1 MKRTQLLILIALI
14 IGAVIIGYITKKK
27 TTDSTANDQQEKAQ
41 AFNWENITVRY
52 PENWK
57 VYEFSSEQR
66 SEHGGIASFGPI
78 APPSTPESDCVD
90 CDSPA
95 IDEGV
100 ILSSWSDIND
110 VNALGGSWQ
119 NMQRYRDL
127 QHYMG
132 DKQGL
137 KRKIGEFKVD
147 QKTVYEVEIAGIST
161 TYAVMFEDNGKI
173 YELSFPSAWDKSRL
187 TENQKFVLKNL
198 SISQ

>member
-1 MKRTQLLILIALI
+1 MKRTNLFILLALI
-14 IGAVIIGYITKKK
+14 IGAVIIVYITTSKS
-27 TTDSTANDQQEKAQ
+27 TDSTANEQQQKTQTFIWEK
-41 AFNWENITVRY
+41 ITVRY

-57 VYEFSSEQR
+57 VYEFSYEQR
-66 SEHGGIASFGPI
+66 SNHGGIASFGPI
-78 APPSTPESDCVD
+78 APPSSPEPDCVD

-95 IDEGV
+95 IGEGAV
-100 ILSSWSDIND
+100 LSSWSDIND

-132 DKQGL
+132 DMQGL

-161 TYAVMFEDNGKI
+161 TYALMFEDNGEI

-187 TENQKFVLKNL
+187 TENQKFILKNL